1 MSGIS
6 WFDTIRVPYFLVDV
20 QGRMSIPQLMTYLIY
35 VSGQQTESLPGKSA
49 EDYGFSWIIIQYEL
63 EVKRL
68 PMIGETIETE
78 TVAHEYNRIASYRD
92 FYVRDQSGD
101 LLLSVTASFALMN
114 EDRKLA
120 RIPKELAEAYGS
132 TYTRK
137 LRRTP
142 KPTVDADQGFDATH
156 EYRVRYFDIDENGH
170 VNNAHYFS
178 WMLDT
183 LPHDFLKTHT
193 VQSGNILF
201 EKEVRA
207 DEIVQSAVQL
217 EQKEGQNIS
226 RHLISCK
233 GEERAIAEFVWEKA

>member
-20 QGRMSIPQLMTYLIY
+20 EGRLSIPQLMTYLIY

-49 EDYGFSWIIIQYEL
+49 EDYGFRWIIIQYEL
-63 EVKRL
+63 EVNQL
-68 PMIGETIETE
+68 PRIGEIIETE
-78 TVAHEYNRIASYRD
+78 TVAHEFNRIFSYRK
-92 FYVRDQSGD
+92 FYIRDQSGNI
-101 LLLSVTASFALMN
+101 LLSVTATFALMD
-114 EDRKLA
+114 EKRRLA
-120 RIPKELAEAYGS
+120 RIPKELAEGYGS

-142 KPTVDADQGFDATH
+142 KPAVDVDRGFDVTH
-156 EYRVRYFDIDENGH
+156 DYRVRYFDIDENGH

-193 VQSGNILF
+193 VRSGNIIF

-207 DEIVQSAVQL
+207 DEMIQSAVQI
-217 EQKEGQNIS
+217 EHKEEQNIS

-233 GEERAIAEFVWEKA
+233 GEERAIAEFVWEMA